1 MILSLPHE
9 AKINWLAVRSNCRG
23 RGIGRELVTHAVRA
37 FDEAEEI
44 IVDTFGEDNDCGRP
58 ARALYE
64 SFGFEAA
71 EELDRGP
78 EGGTR
83 QRFRRVRERPN
94 DCAE

>member
-71 EELDRGP
+71 AELDRGP

-83 QRFRRVRERPN
+83 
-94 DCAE
+94 